1 MHPNFPYFHFRTQ
14 YWEGIL
20 APIPQIPQLIEINN
34 SIKSRYGWIA
44 YLVNVV
50 KINGKWEGNGMKK
63 PQK

>member
-1 MHPNFPYFHFRTQ
+1 VGSPV
-14 YWEGIL
+14 
-20 APIPQIPQLIEINN
+20 PIPEISLQIEINN
-34 SIKSRYGWIA
+34 SIISKYGLWT